1 MWGTQRHRR
10 EATEPRPRGSEPGL
24 IAFGDLITF
33 LDGFSQITGTDSFVN
48 SGVGL
53 RRELDPSKLD
63 FEGIGEDFQD
73 FFRQGPRIIPTM
85 LAMPSNC
92 LDQGPHCHPGGEF
105 SYVVEGE
112 YFDAD
117 MDGGVIETYPAG
129 RVIFYRQGSTHRPLS
144 SDGATILYIPFDG
157 IVFGKDP
164 EDLARK
170 MVKVGTAAEA
180 VEYALEWMVPDASA
194 RRKLLDSVLDTSA

>member
-1 MWGTQRHRR
+1 M
-10 EATEPRPRGSEPGL
+10 
-24 IAFGDLITF
+24 TF
-33 LDGFSQITGTDSFVN
+33 FDKFSQVTGTDKFVN

-53 RRELDPSKLD
+53 DRDLDPSKLD
-63 FEGIGEDFQD
+63 FDAITDGFGD
-73 FFRQGPRIIPTM
+73 FFQQGPRIMPTM

-105 SYVVEGE
+105 SYVVDGE

-117 MDGGVIETYPAG
+117 MDGGAIESYPAG
-129 RVIFYRQGSTHRPLS
+129 RVIFYSQGSTHRPLS
-144 SDGATILYIPFDG
+144 STGAKILYIPFDG

-180 VEYALEWMVPDASA
+180 LEYALQWMVPDAA
-194 RRKLLDSVLDTSA
+194 KRREILDSVSKASA

>member
-1 MWGTQRHRR
+1 M
-10 EATEPRPRGSEPGL
+10 S
-24 IAFGDLITF
+24 F
-33 LDGFSQITGTDSFVN
+33 LDSFSQVTRTEKFVN

-53 RRELDPSKLD
+53 ARELDPSKLD
-63 FEGIGEDFQD
+63 FDAITDGFEN
-73 FFRQGPRIIPTM
+73 FFHQGPRIMPTM

-105 SYVVEGE
+105 SYVVDGE

-117 MDGGVIETYPAG
+117 MEGGVIETYPAG
-129 RVIFYRQGSTHRPLS
+129 RVVFYSKGSTHRPLS
-144 SDGATILYIPFDG
+144 SEGAKILYIPFDG

-170 MVKVGTAAEA
+170 MVKVGTTFEA
-180 VEYALEWMVPDASA
+180 LEYALQWMVSDAT
-194 RRKLLDSVLDTSA
+194 RRRELLDSVLRTSA